1 MNAARTAAARES
13 EHASRAMRERMA
25 VLAQEMVVMPAERE
39 LSEFT
44 RFREELGVAAGG
56 TG

>member
-1 MNAARTAAARES
+1 
-13 EHASRAMRERMA
+13 MA